1 MKRFAFSTRLCSTV
15 LCLSFLAFPAFLP
28 SPANAARIAVIVLSP
43 QLGPWDRLTST
54 PRVTAEIYYLE
65 YLGYKVYIMRGSVDN
80 ILLALAEPQ
89 VRAISYFG
97 HAAYP
102 SMENLDA
109 NSWRFKAFQ
118 FLQGQY
124 IKQGLSQNDA
134 YQWAGA
140 ESQNF
145 GLELVRN
152 HSCSSLANA
161 GLAQQFFKPG
171 GVYYGVKGS
180 YLPCPSPFALLNNVS
195 FILDEYRVPG
205 YGASFP
211 GSLRECETYTGEICG
226 TWTWDGRKINAGWA
240 NGAKATLTLDRFD
253 NHWVVI
259 SRNDTEGASAGL
271 TALYKGRPRDNK
283 VENGM
288 VTWTWRGKT
297 WSGTW
302 KADWGT
308 GQGGGQRKGSG

>member
-1 MKRFAFSTRLCSTV
+1 MGEDTVSLKRFAFSTRLCSTV

-140 ESQNF
+140 ESQN
-145 GLELVRN
+145 GHMDVARKNMERDMESRLGNGSGWGAEKGEWLIWLRA
-152 HSCSSLANA
+152 SL
-161 GLAQQFFKPG
+161 Q
-171 GVYYGVKGS
+171 S
-180 YLPCPSPFALLNNVS
+180 ALL
-195 FILDEYRVPG
+195 P
-205 YGASFP
+205 
-211 GSLRECETYTGEICG
+211 LRY
-226 TWTWDGRKINAGWA
+226 
-240 NGAKATLTLDRFD
+240 F
-253 NHWVVI
+253 
-259 SRNDTEGASAGL
+259 S
-271 TALYKGRPRDNK
+271 
-283 VENGM
+283 
-288 VTWTWRGKT
+288 
-297 WSGTW
+297 
-302 KADWGT
+302 
-308 GQGGGQRKGSG
+308 